1 MSLIILIKM
10 KKLLKL
16 PIISNP
22 SYSTFIVLGLVASS
36 YSFDLSSNIELGLLL
51 LAGFV
56 TILSGISYYNQR
68 NKS

>member
-1 MSLIILIKM
+1 M

-22 SYSTFIVLGLVASS
+22 TYSTPIVLGLFTSS
-36 YSFDLSSNIELGLLL
+36 IFFDLSSNIVLGLIFLV
-51 LAGFV
+51 GFL

-68 NKS
+68 KKL